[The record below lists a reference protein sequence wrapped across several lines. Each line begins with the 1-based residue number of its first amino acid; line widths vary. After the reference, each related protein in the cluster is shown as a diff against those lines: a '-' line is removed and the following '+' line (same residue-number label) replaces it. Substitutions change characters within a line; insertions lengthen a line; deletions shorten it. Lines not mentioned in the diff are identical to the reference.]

1 MISRTESQK
10 IAVQTRNENI
20 EIELDK
26 SVFRSFLGASVRL
39 QRVPQKDDF
48 IEDLVFFNIRDN

>member
-10 IAVQTRNENI
+10 IVVQTRNENI

-26 SVFRSFLGASVRL
+26 SVFRSFVGVSVRL
-39 QRVPQKDDF
+39 QGEQKKDDF
-48 IEDLVFFNIRDN
+48 D